1 MECDAVRVRYGGIEV
16 LHGIRIA
23 AAHGTFAALVGPNGA
38 GKTTLL
44 DWCAGAATEASAT
57 DGRLWLDGA
66 EATGWSSAR
75 RARAGLR
82 YVPFERN
89 VFPGL
94 SVLDNLRATR
104 DSTQGSMQ
112 GNSGPR
118 SGSNSDSGPD
128 PRLGPGSDPAL
139 ELFPELA
146 RLADRPASVLSGGER
161 QLLALAC
168 ALHGPARILLIDEPT
183 HGLAPHLVDRVLTE
197 LARTA
202 HEDGRAV
209 LVAEPSADTLSAH
222 TDFLWPLDRGRRTP
236 AAGA

>member
-1 MECDAVRVRYGGIEV
+1 MACDAVRVRYGGIEV
-16 LHGIRIA
+16 LHGVRIA
-23 AAHGTFAALVGPNGA
+23 AAYGTFAALVGPNGA

-44 DWCAGAATEASAT
+44 DWCAGAASEASAT
-57 DGRLWLDGA
+57 DGRLRLDGV
-66 EATGWSSAR
+66 EATGWSAAR

-94 SVLDNLRATR
+94 SVRDNLRATR
-104 DSTQGSMQ
+104 AASDSSAGSDSAGSDSTD
-112 GNSGPR
+112 
-118 SGSNSDSGPD
+118 SDSTD
-128 PRLGPGSDPAL
+128 SAL

-146 RLADRPASVLSGGER
+146 GLAARSAGVLSGGER

-168 ALHGPARILLIDEPT
+168 ALHGPGRILLIDEPT
-183 HGLAPHLVDRVLTE
+183 HGLAPQLVDRVLAE

-209 LVAEPSADTLSAH
+209 LITDPRPDKVSEY
-222 TDFLWPLDRGRRTP
+222 TDFLWPLERGRRTE
-236 AAGA
+236 AAVGA

>member
-16 LHGIRIA
+16 LHGVRIA
-23 AAHGTFAALVGPNGA
+23 AAHGTFAALIGPNGA

-57 DGRLWLDGA
+57 DGRLRLNGV

-104 DSTQGSMQ
+104 DSTQGSTQ
-112 GNSGPR
+112 GNPASGSSSDSNSGP
-118 SGSNSDSGPD
+118 GPD
-128 PRLGPGSDPAL
+128 PDPAL

-168 ALHGPARILLIDEPT
+168 ALHGPGRILLIDEPT
-183 HGLAPHLVDRVLTE
+183 HGLAPQLVDRVLAE

-209 LVAEPSADTLSAH
+209 LVAEPSADTLSTY

-236 AAGA
+236 ATGA

>member
-16 LHGIRIA
+16 LHGVRIA
-23 AAHGTFAALVGPNGA
+23 AAHGTFAALIGPNGA

-57 DGRLWLDGA
+57 DGRLRLDGV

-104 DSTQGSMQ
+104 DSTQGSTQ
-112 GNSGPR
+112 SNPASS
-118 SGSNSDSGPD
+118 SGSSSGPD
-128 PRLGPGSDPAL
+128 AAL

-168 ALHGPARILLIDEPT
+168 ALHGPGRILLIDEPT
-183 HGLAPHLVDRVLTE
+183 HGLAPQLVDRVLAE

-209 LVAEPSADTLSAH
+209 LVAEPSADTLSAY

-236 AAGA
+236 ATGA